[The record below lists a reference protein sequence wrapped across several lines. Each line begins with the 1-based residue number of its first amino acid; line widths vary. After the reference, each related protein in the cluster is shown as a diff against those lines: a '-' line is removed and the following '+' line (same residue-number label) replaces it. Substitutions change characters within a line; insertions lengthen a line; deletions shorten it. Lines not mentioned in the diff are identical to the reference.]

1 MSLVAQEKT
10 PTFRAQNLAE
20 TKGFTFVELIIAILL
35 ISILIT
41 LAAVN
46 WGVFTKKE
54 SEVFLEQFSMEL
66 TLLREDAISSYQ
78 ERALRF
84 DMTRNMI
91 EIGAPDLVKEFESF
105 RKLKVP
111 DGFSLTDVI
120 VNGQRVTMGTAL
132 MKVYSS
138 GLVDKAILHFHGRE
152 EGMVSLVIQPLTA
165 RVEAHSGYIQEI
177 SLRERNNP
185 S

>member
-1 MSLVAQEKT
+1 M
-10 PTFRAQNLAE
+10 AE